1 MNRFAAG
8 VLSGAGLENLGSDG
22 VRVRAVGRFGEDVA
36 GSCLLVDDRLGR
48 LVHGGLVMVKGVSC
62 TVGAVKV

>member
-1 MNRFAAG
+1 MNRFSAG
-8 VLSGAGLENLGSDG
+8 VLSGAGLENFGSDG

-48 LVHGGLVMVKGVSC
+48 LLPERLVLVKGV
-62 TVGAVKV
+62 G